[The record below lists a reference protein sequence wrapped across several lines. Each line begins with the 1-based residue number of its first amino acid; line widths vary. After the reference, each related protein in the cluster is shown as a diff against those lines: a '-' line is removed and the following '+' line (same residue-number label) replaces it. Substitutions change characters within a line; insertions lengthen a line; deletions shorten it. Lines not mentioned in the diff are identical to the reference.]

1 MYKIEKLTV
10 KNRCEI
16 PVGSVVEI
24 EVSEEVKVSTLT
36 REDGTG
42 IYVFTNNY
50 ATIHIRKTFAKQGL
64 LQLVT
69 TPLPEGT
76 WKPLIVV
83 QNNGV
88 APIELRAGDEI
99 ASVWIFTS

>member
-10 KNRCEI
+10 KSRCEI
-16 PVGSVVEI
+16 PVGSVVGV
-24 EVSEEVKVSTLT
+24 EVAEEVYVPISTSFV
-36 REDGTG
+36 EDE
-42 IYVFTNNY
+42 YKLSY
-50 ATIHIRKTFAKQGL
+50 ATIHVRKTFAKQGL

-69 TPLPEGT
+69 TPLPEGV

-88 APIELRAGDEI
+88 SPIELRKDEEI
-99 ASVWIFTS
+99 ASVWVYQFN

>member
-16 PVGSVVEI
+16 PVGAVVEV
-24 EVSEEVKVSTLT
+24 EVNEVV
-36 REDGTG
+36 
-42 IYVFTNNY
+42 YVPIRFEPVEVGQLASY
-50 ATIHIRKTFAKQGL
+50 ATVHIRKTFAKQGL

-69 TPLPEGT
+69 TPLPEGV

-88 APIELRAGDEI
+88 SPIELRKDEEI
-99 ASVWIFTS
+99 ASVWIFS

>member
-16 PVGSVVEI
+16 PVGSVVEV
-24 EVSEEVKVSTLT
+24 EVNEEVLIETPFYRQQDFERGS
-36 REDGTG
+36 
-42 IYVFTNNY
+42 NY
-50 ATIHIRKTFAKQGL
+50 ATLHIRKTLVKQGL

-69 TPLPEGT
+69 TPLPEGV

-88 APIELRAGDEI
+88 SPIELRKDEEI

>member
-16 PVGSVVEI
+16 PVGGVVEV
-24 EVSEEVKVSTLT
+24 EVNEEVYVPISTSLV
-36 REDGTG
+36 EDE
-42 IYVFTNNY
+42 YKLSY
-50 ATIHIRKTFAKQGL
+50 ATIHVRKTFAKQGL

-69 TPLPEGT
+69 TPLPEGS

-88 APIELRAGDEI
+88 SPIELRKDEEI
-99 ASVWIFTS
+99 ASLWIFTS

>member
-16 PVGSVVEI
+16 PVGGVVEV
-24 EVSEEVKVSTLT
+24 EVNEEVLIETPYFHPLEFD
-36 REDGTG
+36 RGT
-42 IYVFTNNY
+42 NY
-50 ATIHIRKTFAKQGL
+50 ATVHIRKTFAKQGL

-69 TPLPEGT
+69 TPLPEGI

-88 APIELRAGDEI
+88 SPIELRKDEEI
-99 ASVWIFTS
+99 ASVWVYQFN

>member
-16 PVGSVVEI
+16 PVGSVVEV
-24 EVSEEVKVSTLT
+24 EVA
-36 REDGTG
+36 EDVVLQG
-42 IYVFTNNY
+42 NSY
-50 ATIHIRKTFAKQGL
+50 ATIHIRKTFAKLGL
-64 LQLVT
+64 LQLLT
-69 TPLPEGT
+69 TPLPDGV

-88 APIELRAGDEI
+88 SPIELRKDEEI
-99 ASVWIFTS
+99 ASMWIFS

>member
-16 PVGSVVEI
+16 PVGSVVEVEVDEEGSI
-24 EVSEEVKVSTLT
+24 ETSYFHIPEFDKGV
-36 REDGTG
+36 
-42 IYVFTNNY
+42 NY
-50 ATIHIRKTFAKQGL
+50 ATVHIRKTFAKQGL

-69 TPLPEGT
+69 TPLPEGC

-88 APIELRAGDEI
+88 SPIELRAGDEI

>member
-16 PVGSVVEI
+16 PVDAVVEV
-24 EVSEEVKVSTLT
+24 EVNEEVLIETPFFHPRSFDKGS
-36 REDGTG
+36 
-42 IYVFTNNY
+42 NY
-50 ATIHIRKTFAKQGL
+50 ATLHIRKTLAKQGL

-69 TPLPEGT
+69 TPLPEGS

-88 APIELRAGDEI
+88 SPIELRAGDEI

>member
-16 PVGSVVEI
+16 PVGSVVEV
-24 EVSEEVKVSTLT
+24 EVNEEVLIETPYFHPHKYFD
-36 REDGTG
+36 RGT
-42 IYVFTNNY
+42 NY
-50 ATIHIRKTFAKQGL
+50 ATVHIRKTFAKQGL

-88 APIELRAGDEI
+88 SPIELRAGDEI
-99 ASVWIFTS
+99 ASVWIYTS

>member
-16 PVGSVVEI
+16 PVSSVVEI
-24 EVSEEVKVSTLT
+24 EVAEEVYVPISTSSVEGEYKLA
-36 REDGTG
+36 
-42 IYVFTNNY
+42 Y
-50 ATIHIRKTFAKQGL
+50 ATIHVRKTFAKQGL

-69 TPLPEGT
+69 TPLPDGI

-88 APIELRAGDEI
+88 SPIELRAGDEI
-99 ASVWIFTS
+99 ASVWIFS

>member
-16 PVGSVVEI
+16 PVGAVVEV
-24 EVSEEVKVSTLT
+24 EVNEEVLIEPPYFHPHKYFDRWT
-36 REDGTG
+36 
-42 IYVFTNNY
+42 NY

-69 TPLPEGT
+69 TPLPEGV

-88 APIELRAGDEI
+88 SPIELRKDEEI
-99 ASVWIFTS
+99 ASVWIFEK

>member
-16 PVGSVVEI
+16 PVNSVVEV
-24 EVSEEVKVSTLT
+24 EVNEEVYVPISTSFV
-36 REDGTG
+36 EDE
-42 IYVFTNNY
+42 YKLSY
-50 ATIHIRKTFAKQGL
+50 ATIHVRKTFAKQGL

-69 TPLPEGT
+69 TPFPEGF

-88 APIELRAGDEI
+88 SPIELRAGDEI
-99 ASVWIFTS
+99 ASVWLFTS

>member
-16 PVGSVVEI
+16 PVGSVVEVEVNE
-24 EVSEEVKVSTLT
+24 EVSIDTPFFHLQEFDKGS
-36 REDGTG
+36 
-42 IYVFTNNY
+42 NY
-50 ATIHIRKTFAKQGL
+50 ATLHIRKTLAKQGL
-64 LQLVT
+64 LQLLT
-69 TPLPEGT
+69 TPLPEGV

-88 APIELRAGDEI
+88 SPIELRKDEEI
-99 ASVWIFTS
+99 ASVWIFS

>member
-1 MYKIEKLTV
+1 MYKVEKLTV

-16 PVGSVVEI
+16 PVGGVVEI
-24 EVSEEVKVSTLT
+24 EVAEEVLIETSYFRIPELDRGV
-36 REDGTG
+36 
-42 IYVFTNNY
+42 NY
-50 ATIHIRKTFAKQGL
+50 ATVHIRKTFAKQGL

-88 APIELRAGDEI
+88 SPIELRKDEEI
-99 ASVWIFTS
+99 ASVWIYQFN

>member
-16 PVGSVVEI
+16 PVDAVVEI
-24 EVSEEVKVSTLT
+24 EVNERVSIDTPFYHPQEFG
-36 REDGTG
+36 RGS
-42 IYVFTNNY
+42 NY

-69 TPLPEGT
+69 TPLPEGV

-88 APIELRAGDEI
+88 SPIELLKDEEI
-99 ASVWIFTS
+99 ASVWIFEK

>member
-16 PVGSVVEI
+16 PVGAVVEV
-24 EVSEEVKVSTLT
+24 EVNGDVYVPISMSFA
-36 REDGTG
+36 EDG
-42 IYVFTNNY
+42 YQLSY
-50 ATIHIRKTFAKQGL
+50 ATIHVRKTFAKQGL

-69 TPLPEGT
+69 TPIPEGV
-76 WKPLIVV
+76 WKPAIVL

-88 APIELRAGDEI
+88 SPIELRKDEEI
-99 ASVWIFTS
+99 ASVWIFEK

>member
-16 PVGSVVEI
+16 PVGSVVEV
-24 EVSEEVKVSTLT
+24 EVNEDVKVSALT

-69 TPLPEGT
+69 TPLPEGV

-88 APIELRAGDEI
+88 SPIELLKDEEI
-99 ASVWIFTS
+99 ASVWIFS

>member
-1 MYKIEKLTV
+1 MGARIMYIIEKLTV
-10 KNRCEI
+10 KNRCDI

-24 EVSEEVKVSTLT
+24 EVCEEV
-36 REDGTG
+36 
-42 IYVFTNNY
+42 YVPTNY
-50 ATIHIRKTFAKQGL
+50 ATIHVRKKFAKQGL

-69 TPLPEGT
+69 TPLPDGV

-88 APIELRAGDEI
+88 SPIELLSGEEI
-99 ASVWIFTS
+99 ASVWIFK

>member
-1 MYKIEKLTV
+1 MYKIEKVTV
-10 KNRCEI
+10 ENRCEI
-16 PVGSVVEI
+16 PVGGVVEI
-24 EVSEEVKVSTLT
+24 EVAEEVLIEPPYFHPHKYFD
-36 REDGTG
+36 RGT
-42 IYVFTNNY
+42 NY

-69 TPLPEGT
+69 TPLPEGV

-88 APIELRAGDEI
+88 SPIELRKDEEI
-99 ASVWIFTS
+99 ASVWILEK